1 MRHKRFKGE
10 KSKGRLAFLI
20 LAAIV
25 ITCFAYPYFY
35 SALLKREFNPG
46 SLIRV
51 SDYKGDGGTGEG
63 FAVFS
68 GKLVCLR
75 GTTLKLQAGDGSTLW
90 ERHIDIKKPYIAGLE
105 EIIAIADVDKGV
117 IYGIDGQ
124 GQNLWQ
130 VTPSNGI
137 IRMGADSHH
146 IWVIS
151 RHQQRTVAEVFNQRG
166 METSYLQIDGAEV
179 TDVSVSRDGALIAV
193 STADIKDGSITG
205 SVILY
210 NSESSILWAKSYRD
224 SLVLG
229 IRFTDEG
236 SLLVL
241 TEKALMGLSEGGD
254 VLWRSEVEGYI
265 TRALLTD
272 KGAAAITVSDDYRSG
287 VPGGGSDETVLY
299 GREGI
304 QMGRFRHGERVTR
317 LVEGQD
323 CIGIF
328 SGRRLKTVPLG
339 GKGMPDKVF
348 DRDLAAI
355 YLLENN
361 YVAYISTGKLYF
373 EPVAR

>member
-1 MRHKRFKGE
+1 MVIFSIQIYTLFAIGGRNSTGFKELKRKESKGFFQMRHKRFKGE

-151 RHQQRTVAEVFNQRG
+151 RHQQRTVAEVFNQRAWRPRICRLTVLRLRMFRFPG
-166 METSYLQIDGAEV
+166 RCLNSGVHRRY
-179 TDVSVSRDGALIAV
+179 
-193 STADIKDGSITG
+193 KDGSITG

-210 NSESSILWAKSYRD
+210 NSKAPYCGRSYRGQ
-224 SLVLG
+224 LG
-229 IRFTDEG
+229 F
-236 SLLVL
+236 
-241 TEKALMGLSEGGD
+241 
-254 VLWRSEVEGYI
+254 GY
-265 TRALLTD
+265 
-272 KGAAAITVSDDYRSG
+272 KVYR
-287 VPGGGSDETVLY
+287 
-299 GREGI
+299 
-304 QMGRFRHGERVTR
+304 
-317 LVEGQD
+317 
-323 CIGIF
+323 
-328 SGRRLKTVPLG
+328 
-339 GKGMPDKVF
+339 
-348 DRDLAAI
+348 
-355 YLLENN
+355 
-361 YVAYISTGKLYF
+361 
-373 EPVAR
+373 